1 MVETPAALAEVCAAV
16 RAGTGPVAMDAE
28 RASGYRYGQRAYLVQ
43 LRRAGSGTHLIDP
56 IALPDLSGLNAA
68 IGDAEWILHAASQD
82 LACLAEV
89 GLAPHRLFD
98 TELAG
103 RLTNHARVGLGP
115 LVEEML
121 GFVLEKGHSAA
132 DWSTRP
138 LPDPW
143 LQYAA
148 LDVEL
153 LIELRE
159 VLAAE
164 LAEQGKAHWAEQE
177 FAAVLAAPP
186 PAPRVDPWRRTS
198 GLHKVRN
205 RRQLAIVR
213 ALWEARDARGQARD
227 VAPGRVLPDAAIMS
241 AALATPRSVEA
252 LLALPGW
259 SGRGTRKAIDVWW
272 HAIERALALDEADL
286 PARTGPPGDG
296 PPPAARWPERDPEAA
311 SRLAAVREV
320 LTELAAQWSV
330 PVENLVPPDAVRR
343 LAWSP
348 PEPPTTDAV
357 AAVLASHGARP
368 WQVELTASRFT
379 TALSG

>member
-1 MVETPAALAEVCAAV
+1 
-16 RAGTGPVAMDAE
+16 
-28 RASGYRYGQRAYLVQ
+28 
-43 LRRAGSGTHLIDP
+43 
-56 IALPDLSGLNAA
+56 
-68 IGDAEWILHAASQD
+68 
-82 LACLAEV
+82 
-89 GLAPHRLFD
+89 
-98 TELAG
+98 
-103 RLTNHARVGLGP
+103 
-115 LVEEML
+115 
-121 GFVLEKGHSAA
+121 
-132 DWSTRP
+132 
-138 LPDPW
+138 
-143 LQYAA
+143 
-148 LDVEL
+148 
-153 LIELRE
+153 
-159 VLAAE
+159 
-164 LAEQGKAHWAEQE
+164 
-177 FAAVLAAPP
+177 
-186 PAPRVDPWRRTS
+186 
-198 GLHKVRN
+198 
-205 RRQLAIVR
+205 
-213 ALWEARDARGQARD
+213 
-227 VAPGRVLPDAAIMS
+227 MS

-348 PEPPTTDAV
+348 PEPLTTDAV